1 MSDAPRIIPSKL
13 QAKLP
18 EWLQESQGV
27 RLDLMLGRDHE
38 PDPDELDMGDM
49 IDCNHRIA
57 GMALRMA
64 EMVDILI
71 AYIEQE
77 HADA

>member
-1 MSDAPRIIPSKL
+1 MSDKPRIDP
-13 QAKLP
+13 AKLKAQLP
-18 EWLQESQGV
+18 AWLQESQAV

-38 PDPDELDMGDM
+38 PDPDELDVETLAA
-49 IDCNHRIA
+49 CNHHIA

-71 AYIEQE
+71 TYVEQE
-77 HADA
+77 TKPC